1 MLKEAFPKSMKELSV
16 EQSQLS
22 VDGMVALSEGRAGA
36 LASKLIEIVLCKN
49 INERFFVRY
58 AVFGDFLS

>member
-16 EQSQLS
+16 EQTQLS

-36 LASKLIEIVLCKN
+36 LASKLI
-49 INERFFVRY
+49 
-58 AVFGDFLS
+58 G